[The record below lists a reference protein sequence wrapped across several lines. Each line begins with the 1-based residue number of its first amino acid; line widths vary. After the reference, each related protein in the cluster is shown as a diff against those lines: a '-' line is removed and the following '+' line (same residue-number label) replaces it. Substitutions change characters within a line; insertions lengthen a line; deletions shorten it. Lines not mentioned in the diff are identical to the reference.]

1 MDVVSSL
8 LPPPDLLPLAQQLRL
23 IVERLRRNVRDRR
36 TLDDLPRRHES
47 VLSWLDRKGPL
58 TTADLARWEQI
69 RPQSMGTTVTEM
81 VAGGLV
87 VKASDPTD
95 GRRELVALTDPGRR
109 ALRAVAE
116 LRDRDLADLLTQR
129 LTDDERAVVTASLGL
144 LERITRENQ

>member
-1 MDVVSSL
+1 VSSPQ
-8 LPPPDLLPLAQQLRL
+8 PPPDLLPLAQQLRL

-36 TLDDLPRRHES
+36 TLDDIPRRHES

-69 RPQSMGTTVTEM
+69 RPQSMGTTVGEM

-95 GRRELVALTDPGRR
+95 GRRELVSLTDQGRS
-109 ALRAVAE
+109 ALRAIAE

-129 LTDDERAVVTASLGL
+129 LSDEERAVVTASLAL
-144 LERITRENQ
+144 LERITRDNR